1 LILDSSAII
10 ALLRDE
16 PQAEHFAQAIED
28 ARGLRMSTATYVEL
42 GAVLDRDG
50 DPIVS
55 RRLDQLLD
63 VAGTV
68 FEPVTIEQA
77 RIARAA
83 YRDFGRGSGH
93 PARLTYGD
101 CFSYALAK
109 ATGEPLLCKGEDFI
123 HTDIEVAY
131 PDVP

>member
-1 LILDSSAII
+1 MILDASAII

-16 PQAEHFAQAIED
+16 PEAERFASAIEE
-28 ARGLRMSTATYVEL
+28 ATSLRMSTATYVEL
-42 GAVLDRDG
+42 GAVVDGDG
-50 DPIVS
+50 DPVVS

-93 PARLTYGD
+93 PARLNYGD

-109 ATGEPLLCKGEDFI
+109 ATGEPLLYKGDDFV
-123 HTDIEVAY
+123 HTDIAGV
-131 PDVP
+131 

>member
-1 LILDSSAII
+1 MILDGSAVLAI
-10 ALLRDE
+10 LRDE
-16 PQAEHFAQAIED
+16 PEAERFAETIEG
-28 ARGLRMSTATYVEL
+28 AHTVRMSTATYVEL
-42 GAVLDRDG
+42 GAVVDSDA

-68 FEPVTIEQA
+68 FEPVTIEQM

-93 PARLTYGD
+93 PARLNYGD
-101 CFSYALAK
+101 CFAYALAK
-109 ATGEPLLCKGEDFI
+109 SLSEPLLFKGDDFGR
-123 HTDIEVAY
+123 TDIEVG
-131 PDVP
+131 